1 MNQLTLFEMPQ
12 FQTIAKKLYRKGD
25 GDGSRLA
32 AERTAKKLT
41 RLQSQALAAFRAR
54 PGLTRHEWRKY
65 DPEETICRRAAEL
78 EAKGLIIRI
87 PDENTKEKR
96 IWAK

>member
-41 RLQSQALAAFRAR
+41 RLQSQALNAFRAR
-54 PGLTRHEWRKY
+54 PGLTRKEWRVF
-65 DPEETICRRAAEL
+65 DPEETYCRRAAEL
-78 EAKGLIIRI
+78 KRDGLIYTI